1 MPRIAI
7 VQVSDMQFGPKCLF
21 EPPVLARDISADV
34 LYLSE
39 QYSFIPTYLV
49 VSGDVAESGTADQ
62 FAAGK
67 LFIEALCREVS
78 MDSRNVFVVPGN
90 HDLNWDLSKLSETI
104 GDPFLKFSCFDRF
117 CEDVVGSAVFRNKPT
132 FHESIDYR
140 HGIYFLMMNSSEF
153 EDHENY
159 EGRVNCERLLRTLT
173 SGIFTEATNSDFLKI
188 AVLHHRLDIAAHETR
203 SSVTNAD
210 EVDAILTQN
219 GFQIALSGHVHCE
232 FTHRKESDGSSVI
245 YSGCGST
252 AIDKTQRADGVPNQ
266 YTVHVLDDS
275 SPQARLESYFRAYNP
290 RSRSK
295 SGMGR
300 WTQDS
305 TYEQCPQVFSL
316 KWDHQ
321 KVFTQNFLI
330 EDRTLYEHLGIAKN
344 PFAVSNAEKISI
356 DMITKL
362 FVQDEERH
370 RSALRLSGDAI
381 IRGKRGSGKTMCLR
395 YLNWFGED
403 QFHGAI
409 SERKT
414 AECFPVFVNLG
425 QMHVADAEGSVEAIL
440 DRAEKMI
447 VQQTLDSLESVCT
460 ELQSAEFRAALHK
473 CKQRFSNLKNQEGS
487 QIAQLGK
494 SISEN
499 LSRHFDRVL
508 LLIDEIAPVFPKRFF
523 QDGENGYGRW
533 MNSIRNSGPFNTR
546 IAVYPNDVSDTL
558 NEERFGTVVNLEF
571 NPREHAD
578 YEAFR
583 GYAIKVFNQYM
594 SSVAAD
600 RNQPPTIHDVLEVS
614 ESSYGDGLE
623 QLLYASNGSSRRLVR
638 LFEKCVT
645 HRCGKPKNIRLTKV
659 MVLEVMREFSE
670 NLLSGYSTTEQQL
683 ANSLAKACKKGGTFR
698 FRCAGMSELIRR
710 ICMSREETN
719 LVELVEAG
727 SGTRATTYE
736 FHYPYCV
743 QTGIPTHH
751 IKETQRINHDR
762 DLTQGEWIQRITGLD
777 KDELDIFKDDVRE
790 NGTVVEVADE
800 MILIR
805 TDDEREFISE
815 EAALE
820 LQYGD
825 AVSFIAIEG
834 NASDILRI

>member
-21 EPPVLARDISADV
+21 EPARLSRDISADV
-34 LYLSE
+34 IHLSE
-39 QYSFIPTYLV
+39 QYSFIPTYVV

-62 FAAGK
+62 FTSGK
-67 LFIEALCREVS
+67 LFIDAMCRELS
-78 MDSRNVFVVPGN
+78 IDTRNVLVVPGN
-90 HDLNWDLSKLSETI
+90 HDLNWELSKLSEQI
-104 GDPFLKFSCFDRF
+104 GDPHLKFSCFDRF
-117 CEDVVGSAVFRNKPT
+117 CEDVLGSAAFRNRST
-132 FHESIDYR
+132 FPESIDYR
-140 HGIYFLMMNSSEF
+140 HGIYFLMINSSEF

-159 EGRVNCERLLRTLT
+159 EGKVNCQRLLETLA
-173 SGIFTEATNSDFLKI
+173 SGKFNEATNSEFLKI
-188 AVLHHRLDIAAHETR
+188 AVLHHRLDVAAHEAR
-203 SSVTNAD
+203 SAVSNAD
-210 EVDAILTQN
+210 EVDAILSKN

-232 FTHRKESDGSSVI
+232 FTHRKEVDGSFVT

-252 AIDKTQRADGVPNQ
+252 AIDKTQRPDGVPNQ
-266 YTVHVLDDS
+266 YTVHVLDDQ
-275 SPQARLESYFRAYNP
+275 SPHAKLESYFRSYNP

-295 SGMGR
+295 FGMGQ

-305 TYEQCPQVFSL
+305 TYEQSPQVFSL
-316 KWDHQ
+316 KWNHR

-330 EDRTLYEHLGIAKN
+330 EDTSLYENLGIAKN

-395 YLNWFGED
+395 YLHWFGLG
-403 QFHGAI
+403 QFHTAI
-409 SERKT
+409 SEKKT
-414 AECFPVFVNLG
+414 AECFPVFINLG
-425 QMHVADAEGSVEAIL
+425 QMHVADSEGSVNAIL
-440 DRAEKMI
+440 DQAETMI
-447 VQQTLDSLESVCT
+447 VQQTLDSLESVCS
-460 ELQSAEFRAALHK
+460 ELQSAEFRNALHR
-473 CKQRFSNLKNQEGS
+473 CKQRFGILKNQEGS
-487 QIAQLGK
+487 KIAHLGK
-494 SISEN
+494 SISEH

-508 LLIDEIAPVFPKRFF
+508 LLIDEIAPVFPKKFF

-571 NPREHAD
+571 SPREQAD
-578 YEAFR
+578 YVSFR
-583 GYAIKVFNQYM
+583 RYAIKIFNQYM
-594 SSVAAD
+594 QSVSANH
-600 RNQPPTIHDVLEVS
+600 NQFSTIQDVLSVS
-614 ESSYGDGLE
+614 SSAYGDGLE

-645 HRCGKPKNIRLTKV
+645 HRCGKPKDVRLDKS
-659 MVLEVMREFSE
+659 MVLEVIREFSE

-698 FRCAGMSELIRR
+698 FRCPGMSELIRR

-751 IKETQRINHDR
+751 LKDTQRINHDR
-762 DLTQGEWIQRITGLD
+762 DLTHGEWIQRITGLD
-777 KDELDIFKDDVRE
+777 KDELDIFKDDVRG
-790 NGTVVEVADE
+790 NGTVIEVADE
-800 MILIR
+800 IVLIR
-805 TDDEREFISE
+805 TDDEQEYVCE
-815 EAALE
+815 EPNME
-820 LQYGD
+820 LACGD